1 MEWLNY
7 HHLHY
12 FWTVAREGSVSRAG
26 KLLYVTQ
33 PTVSAQLRALESA
46 LGEKLFVKAGRG
58 LVLSDVGQVVYRY
71 ADEIFS
77 LGKELIDT
85 VRGHPA
91 GRPRKLVVGVAD
103 VLPKLVVHR
112 LLEPALRMPEP
123 IQIVCHEE
131 TPENLLAELSIR
143 GLDVVLSDAP
153 VPPDVRIRAF
163 SHLLGESSVSVFG
176 PAARAIAYR
185 RSFPR
190 SLDGAPFLLPTANTA
205 LRRSIDQWFDAH
217 GIRPLVR
224 GEFEDSALLE
234 VFGREGC
241 GLFAAPTILDAQVR
255 RRYGVRMLGRIPS
268 IRMRFYAISIEKKL
282 KHPAVVAIT
291 ATARRELF
299 A

>member
-103 VLPKLVVHR
+103 VLPKLVVYR

-131 TPENLLAELSIR
+131 KPENLLAELSIR
-143 GLDVVLSDAP
+143 GLDAVLSDAP

-176 PAARAIAYR
+176 PASLSTIPHR
-185 RSFPR
+185 RTGPGRDGR
-190 SLDGAPFLLPTANTA
+190 SP
-205 LRRSIDQWFDAH
+205 
-217 GIRPLVR
+217 
-224 GEFEDSALLE
+224 
-234 VFGREGC
+234 
-241 GLFAAPTILDAQVR
+241 
-255 RRYGVRMLGRIPS
+255 
-268 IRMRFYAISIEKKL
+268 
-282 KHPAVVAIT
+282 
-291 ATARRELF
+291 
-299 A
+299 